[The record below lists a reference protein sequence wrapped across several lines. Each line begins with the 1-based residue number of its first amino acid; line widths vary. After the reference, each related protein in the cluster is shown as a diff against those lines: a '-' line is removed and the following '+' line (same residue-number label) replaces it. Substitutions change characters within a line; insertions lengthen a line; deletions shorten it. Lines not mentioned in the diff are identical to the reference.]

1 VTAEAGPGPAA
12 QRAHDLRRDR
22 RTAVLVALAA
32 LLVYNL
38 NGRVI
43 ASSDTRATRFV
54 PFALLEAGTLRLD
67 PVLDVARTSRHA
79 YWALPARDGGW
90 ASLFPVV
97 APLLV
102 TPLYVPAAIL
112 LARRG
117 WPREGLAAAGSFME
131 KLAASCIAALAAGLM
146 YLLLRRRM
154 RPARALGL
162 TAAFALGTETWM
174 IGSQALWQH
183 GTEELLLIV
192 ALLAL
197 TGPLSAARLAL
208 GGAACGLAIAGR
220 PIDALLV
227 APFALL
233 APAWAGRRAAWFFL
247 GAAVP
252 LALVLAYNLD
262 TFGLVGGGYQ
272 LFVMK
277 GRRYFEQPMARGLV
291 EMLFSPDKGLFFYTP
306 FLFFLPVYLRRVL
319 AGTAAGA
326 GTGLPGAASEL
337 PGISAERPRIAAD
350 PTGVAADRPG
360 TATGLAA
367 AGTDLRGAV
376 AVSAGTSSP
385 GAAAAAAG
393 SGRLAAARRFLADRE
408 RALTAALLAGILAQL
423 VVYSRSDWRGGTCY
437 GPRYLAD
444 LLPLAIWMLA
454 PVVESL
460 AALPLA
466 LFRWAVVF
474 SVAVQAVGAFCYP
487 RGASDLRIETEHSRL
502 PAYLIEAPAGIVTP
516 GWVEWLRGR

>member
-1 VTAEAGPGPAA
+1 
-12 QRAHDLRRDR
+12 
-22 RTAVLVALAA
+22 VALAA

-67 PVLDVARTSRHA
+67 PVLEVARTSRHA
-79 YWALPARDGGW
+79 YWALPARGGGY

-97 APLLV
+97 APVLV
-102 TPLYVPAAIL
+102 TPLYVPAAVL
-112 LARRG
+112 LARQG
-117 WPREGLAAAGSFME
+117 WPREGLAAAAAFME
-131 KLAASCIAALAAGLM
+131 KLSASCVAAVSAGLM

-154 RPARALGL
+154 RPPRALGL

-183 GTEELLLIV
+183 GTEELLLIA

-208 GGAACGLAIAGR
+208 GGAACGLAITGR

-291 EMLFSPDKGLFFYTP
+291 EMLFSPDKGLFFYSP
-306 FLFFLPVYLRRVL
+306 FLLFLPVYLRRAL
-319 AGTAAGA
+319 AGTPAA
-326 GTGLPGAASEL
+326 PGASPPGPL
-337 PGISAERPRIAAD
+337 P
-350 PTGVAADRPG
+350 
-360 TATGLAA
+360 
-367 AGTDLRGAV
+367 
-376 AVSAGTSSP
+376 
-385 GAAAAAAG
+385 
-393 SGRLAAARRFLADRE
+393 GRLASIRRLLADRD
-408 RALTAALLAGILAQL
+408 RALTAALLAGIVAQL

-444 LLPLAIWMLA
+444 LLPLATWMLA

-487 RGASDLRIETEHSRL
+487 RGASDLRIEAEHSRL

-516 GWVEWLRGR
+516 GWVEWLQGH

>member
-1 VTAEAGPGPAA
+1 MIAEARPGQEEQPPGPI
-12 QRAHDLRRDR
+12 RRRDR

-67 PVLDVARTSRHA
+67 PVLDVARTSRRA
-79 YWALPARDGGW
+79 YWALPARGGGY

-112 LARRG
+112 LARQG
-117 WPREGLAAAGSFME
+117 WPREELAAAASFME
-131 KLAASCIAALAAGLM
+131 KLAASCVAALSAGLM

-252 LALVLAYNLD
+252 LALALAYNLD

-272 LFVMK
+272 LFVMQ

-306 FLFFLPVYLRRVL
+306 FLLFLPLYLRRAL
-319 AGTAAGA
+319 ARTPTAPGA
-326 GTGLPGAASEL
+326 SPPDALPGRPAS
-337 PGISAERPRIAAD
+337 I
-350 PTGVAADRPG
+350 
-360 TATGLAA
+360 
-367 AGTDLRGAV
+367 
-376 AVSAGTSSP
+376 
-385 GAAAAAAG
+385 
-393 SGRLAAARRFLADRE
+393 RRFLADRD
-408 RALTAALLAGILAQL
+408 RALAAALLGGIVAQL

-444 LLPLAIWMLA
+444 LLPLVTWMLA

-487 RGASDLRIETEHSRL
+487 RGASDLRIEAEHSRL

>member
-1 VTAEAGPGPAA
+1 MTAEARPEAA
-12 QRAHDLRRDR
+12 APRWAHVRRRDR
-22 RTAVLVALAA
+22 RTAILVGLAA

-67 PVLDVARTSRHA
+67 PVLDVVRTSRRA
-79 YWALPARDGGW
+79 YWVQPALDGGH

-102 TPLYVPAAIL
+102 TPLYVPAAVV
-112 LARRG
+112 LARQG
-117 WPREGLAAAGSFME
+117 WPRERLAAAGAFME
-131 KLAASCIAALAAGLM
+131 KLAASCIAALSAGLM
-146 YLLLRRRM
+146 YVLLRRRM

-197 TGPLSAARLAL
+197 TGPLTAARRAI

-233 APAWAGRRAAWFFL
+233 APAWAGRRAAWYFV

-252 LALVLAYNLD
+252 LALVLAYNLE

-291 EMLFSPDKGLFFYTP
+291 EILFSPDKGLFFYTP
-306 FLFFLPVYLRRVL
+306 FLLFLPVYLRRALV
-319 AGTAAGA
+319 GTAARTDSGA
-326 GTGLPGAASEL
+326 GSGVPAAAAEPPGSTT
-337 PGISAERPRIAAD
+337 ERPRD
-350 PTGVAADRPG
+350 
-360 TATGLAA
+360 
-367 AGTDLRGAV
+367 
-376 AVSAGTSSP
+376 
-385 GAAAAAAG
+385 
-393 SGRLAAARRFLADRE
+393 
-408 RALTAALLAGILAQL
+408 RALTALLLAGIVAQL
-423 VVYSRSDWRGGTCY
+423 LVYSRSDWRGGTCY

-454 PVVESL
+454 PVVETL

-466 LFRWAVVF
+466 LFRQAVLF

-487 RGASDLRIETEHSRL
+487 RGASDLRIEAEHSRL
-502 PAYLIEAPAGIVTP
+502 PAYLIEAPAGVVTP
-516 GWVEWLRGR
+516 GWVECLRGR

>member
-1 VTAEAGPGPAA
+1 MARSEVYG
-12 QRAHDLRRDR
+12 
-22 RTAVLVALAA
+22 TAVLVALAA

-67 PVLDVARTSRHA
+67 PVLEVARTSRHA
-79 YWALPARDGGW
+79 YWALPARGGGY

-112 LARRG
+112 LARQG
-117 WPREGLAAAGSFME
+117 WPREGLAAAASFME
-131 KLAASCIAALAAGLM
+131 KLAASCVAALSAGLM

-162 TAAFALGTETWM
+162 TAAFAVGTETWM

-277 GRRYFEQPMARGLV
+277 GRRYFEQPMARGLA

-306 FLFFLPVYLRRVL
+306 FLLFLPIYLRRAL
-319 AGTAAGA
+319 ARSKAGP
-326 GTGLPGAASEL
+326 GTGLPGAVAQL
-337 PGISAERPRIAAD
+337 PGTATDRPRTAAD
-350 PTGVAADRPG
+350 RTGIAADRPG
-360 TATGLAA
+360 PGMGL
-367 AGTDLRGAV
+367 
-376 AVSAGTSSP
+376 P
-385 GAAAAAAG
+385 GATSGG
-393 SGRLAAARRFLADRE
+393 SEWLAAARRSDRD
-408 RALTAALLAGILAQL
+408 RALTAALLAGIVAQL

-444 LLPLAIWMLA
+444 LLPLATWMLA

-487 RGASDLRIETEHSRL
+487 RGASDLRIEAEHSRL

>member
-1 VTAEAGPGPAA
+1 MTAEAGPGPAA
-12 QRAHDLRRDR
+12 QRLGPIRRRDV

-54 PFALLEAGTLRLD
+54 PFALLRAGTLRLD
-67 PVLDVARTSRHA
+67 PVLDVARTSRRA
-79 YWALPARDGGW
+79 YWALPARDGGY

-112 LARRG
+112 LARQG
-117 WPREGLAAAGSFME
+117 WPREGLAAAASFME
-131 KLAASCIAALAAGLM
+131 KLAASCVAALAAGLM

-233 APAWAGRRAAWFFL
+233 VPAWAGRRVAWFFL

-262 TFGLVGGGYQ
+262 TFGMVGGGYQ

-277 GRRYFEQPMARGLV
+277 GRRYFEQPMARGLL

-306 FLFFLPVYLRRVL
+306 FLLFLPVYLRRAL
-319 AGTAAGA
+319 AGTTAGPAAAGLD
-326 GTGLPGAASEL
+326 LPGAAA
-337 PGISAERPRIAAD
+337 GSAADRARTAAD
-350 PTGVAADRPG
+350 PTAVAAPS
-360 TATGLAA
+360 
-367 AGTDLRGAV
+367 
-376 AVSAGTSSP
+376 SAGTASP
-385 GAAAAAAG
+385 AAPSAGAAAG
-393 SGRLAAARRFLADRE
+393 SGRLAAIRRFLADRN
-408 RALTAALLAGILAQL
+408 RALTAALLAGIVAQL

-444 LLPLAIWMLA
+444 LLPLATWMLA

-460 AALPLA
+460 AGLPLA

-487 RGASDLRIETEHSRL
+487 RGASDLRIEAEHSHP

>member
-1 VTAEAGPGPAA
+1 M
-12 QRAHDLRRDR
+12 
-22 RTAVLVALAA
+22 ALAA

-54 PFALLEAGTLRLD
+54 PFALLRAGTLRLD
-67 PVLDVARTSRHA
+67 PVLDVARTSRTA
-79 YWALPARDGGW
+79 YWALPARGGGY

-112 LARRG
+112 LARQG
-117 WPREGLAAAGSFME
+117 WPRAGLVAAAAFME
-131 KLAASCIAALAAGLM
+131 KLAASCVAALAAGLI

-233 APAWAGRRAAWFFL
+233 APVWAGRRAAWFFL

-272 LFVMK
+272 LLVMK

-306 FLFFLPVYLRRVL
+306 FLLFLPVYLRRAL
-319 AGTAAGA
+319 AGTTAGPGTDPPGALPGNSVERPRTAADRTGIAAAGPDPGA
-326 GTGLPGAASEL
+326 GLPGATS
-337 PGISAERPRIAAD
+337 G
-350 PTGVAADRPG
+350 GVEW
-360 TATGLAA
+360 
-367 AGTDLRGAV
+367 
-376 AVSAGTSSP
+376 
-385 GAAAAAAG
+385 
-393 SGRLAAARRFLADRE
+393 LAAARRSNRD
-408 RALTAALLAGILAQL
+408 RALTAALLAGIVAQL

-444 LLPLAIWMLA
+444 LLPLATWMLA

-487 RGASDLRIETEHSRL
+487 RGDSDLRIEAEHSRL

-516 GWVEWLRGR
+516 GWVEWFGGP

>member
-1 VTAEAGPGPAA
+1 MAQPADV
-12 QRAHDLRRDR
+12 RRRDR
-22 RTAVLVALAA
+22 RTAILVALAA
-32 LLVYNL
+32 LLIYNL

-54 PFALLEAGTLRLD
+54 PFALLKGGTLLLD
-67 PVLDVARTSRHA
+67 PVLDVVRTSRRA
-79 YWALPARDGGW
+79 YWVLPARHGGH

-102 TPLYVPAAIL
+102 TPLYLPAAIQ
-112 LARRG
+112 LARQG
-117 WPREGLAAAGSFME
+117 WPSAGLDAAGAFME
-131 KLAASCIAALAAGLM
+131 KLAASCIAALAAGAM
-146 YLLLRRRM
+146 FLLLRRRM

-197 TGPLSAARLAL
+197 TGPLTAARLAL

-252 LALVLAYNLD
+252 LALAAAYNLA
-262 TFGLVGGGYQ
+262 TFGLLGGGYE
-272 LFVMK
+272 LFVK
-277 GRRYFEQPMARGLV
+277 AGRRYFEEQSMARGLV

-306 FLFFLPVYLRRVL
+306 FLLFLPFYLRRAL
-319 AGTAAGA
+319 ARTEDLPGLGPLGALPGTAAD
-326 GTGLPGAASEL
+326 LPHAAASGRE
-337 PGISAERPRIAAD
+337 
-350 PTGVAADRPG
+350 
-360 TATGLAA
+360 
-367 AGTDLRGAV
+367 
-376 AVSAGTSSP
+376 
-385 GAAAAAAG
+385 
-393 SGRLAAARRFLADRE
+393 RLAAIRRFLADRDH
-408 RALTAALLAGILAQL
+408 ALTAFLLAGIVAQL
-423 VVYSRSDWRGGTCY
+423 LVYSRSEWRGGTCY

-444 LLPLAIWMLA
+444 LLPLLIWMLA
-454 PVVESL
+454 PVVETLS
-460 AALPLA
+460 ARPLA
-466 LFRWAVVF
+466 IFRLAVLF
-474 SVAVQAVGAFCYP
+474 SIAVQAVGAFCYP
-487 RGASDLRIETEHSRL
+487 LGASDLRIEAEHSRL
-502 PAYLIEAPAGIVTP
+502 PAYLIEASAGVVTP
-516 GWVEWLRGR
+516 GWVECLRGR

>member
-1 VTAEAGPGPAA
+1 M
-12 QRAHDLRRDR
+12 LRYRERVRDGRPRDR
-22 RTAVLVALAA
+22 RTAVLVGLAA

-67 PVLDVARTSRHA
+67 PVLDVVQTSRRA
-79 YWALPARDGGW
+79 YWVLPARDGGH

-112 LARRG
+112 LARQG
-117 WPREGLAAAGSFME
+117 WPREGLAAAGAVME
-131 KLAASCIAALAAGLM
+131 KLAASCVAALSAGLM

-197 TGPLSAARLAL
+197 TGPLTAARLAL

-277 GRRYFEQPMARGLV
+277 GRRYFEQPMARGLL

-306 FLFFLPVYLRRVL
+306 FLLFLPIYMRRAL
-319 AGTAAGA
+319 GGGA
-326 GTGLPGAASEL
+326 G
-337 PGISAERPRIAAD
+337 
-350 PTGVAADRPG
+350 ADRPG
-360 TATGLAA
+360 ATAE
-367 AGTDLRGAV
+367 V
-376 AVSAGTSSP
+376 PSATAEVP
-385 GAAAAAAG
+385 GAAVGSSGTPNAGAAAPSYG
-393 SGRLAAARRFLADRE
+393 SGRLAAAGRSAAPDPSGR
-408 RALTAALLAGILAQL
+408 LTAFLLVGIVAQL
-423 VVYSRSDWRGGTCY
+423 LVYSSSDWRGGTCY
-437 GPRYLAD
+437 GPRYLTD
-444 LLPLAIWMLA
+444 LLPLAVWMLA
-454 PVVESL
+454 PVVEAL

-487 RGASDLRIETEHSRL
+487 RGASDLRIEAEHSRL

>member
-1 VTAEAGPGPAA
+1 MTPRRPPRLQLALAVTAEAGPGPAA
-12 QRAHDLRRDR
+12 QRLGPIRRRDV

-54 PFALLEAGTLRLD
+54 PFALLRAGTLRLD
-67 PVLDVARTSRHA
+67 PVLDVARTSRRA
-79 YWALPARDGGW
+79 YWALPARDGGY

-112 LARRG
+112 LARQG
-117 WPREGLAAAGSFME
+117 WPREGLAAAASFME
-131 KLAASCIAALAAGLM
+131 KLAASCVAALAAGLM

-262 TFGLVGGGYQ
+262 TFGMVGGGYQ

-306 FLFFLPVYLRRVL
+306 FLLFLPVYLRRAL
-319 AGTAAGA
+319 AGTALG
-326 GTGLPGAASEL
+326 PGAEP
-337 PGISAERPRIAAD
+337 PGATSTAA
-350 PTGVAADRPG
+350 P
-360 TATGLAA
+360 
-367 AGTDLRGAV
+367 
-376 AVSAGTSSP
+376 SAG
-385 GAAAAAAG
+385 AAAG
-393 SGRLAAARRFLADRE
+393 SGRLAAIRRFLADRN
-408 RALTAALLAGILAQL
+408 RALTAALLAGIVAQL

-444 LLPLAIWMLA
+444 LLPLATWMLA

-460 AALPLA
+460 AGLPLA

-487 RGASDLRIETEHSRL
+487 RGASDLRIEAEHSHL

>member
-1 VTAEAGPGPAA
+1 VTAEADPGREA
-12 QRAHDLRRDR
+12 QRLRSIRRRDL

-67 PVLDVARTSRHA
+67 PVLDVARTSRRA
-79 YWALPARDGGW
+79 YWALPARNGGY

-112 LARRG
+112 LARQG

-131 KLAASCIAALAAGLM
+131 KLAASCVAALSAGLM

-233 APAWAGRRAAWFFL
+233 VPAWAGRRAAWFFL

-277 GRRYFEQPMARGLV
+277 GRRYFEQPMARGLL

-306 FLFFLPVYLRRVL
+306 FLLFLPIYLRRAL
-319 AGTAAGA
+319 AGTPAAPGA
-326 GTGLPGAASEL
+326 SPPGTAAEPPGAA
-337 PGISAERPRIAAD
+337 G
-350 PTGVAADRPG
+350 
-360 TATGLAA
+360 
-367 AGTDLRGAV
+367 
-376 AVSAGTSSP
+376 SAGTSSP
-385 GAAAAAAG
+385 AAPAAAAG
-393 SGRLAAARRFLADRE
+393 SGRLAAIRRFLADRD

-444 LLPLAIWMLA
+444 LLPLATWMLA

-460 AALPLA
+460 AGLPLA

-487 RGASDLRIETEHSRL
+487 RGASDLRIEAEHSRL

-516 GWVEWLRGR
+516 GWVEWLCGH